1 MDIFKLLDR
10 PIAFQRSFVRLGAG
24 ISGALFLS
32 QAVYWNARTSDP
44 DGWFFKT
51 QNEWEEETGLK
62 RTEQEKAR
70 KSLVSLGIL
79 EELKKG
85 LPAKL
90 YYRVNEN
97 KLALALQGEIQK
109 VSLDDVLLIFS
120 STLKSMSKTGYMR
133 ALNIGVEAEYVD
145 YVEVLKLH
153 GMTCSCCGNPI
164 VFGPGKKSPCLS
176 FDHVIPLAKN
186 GQHVFENLRPAHFGC
201 NSSKGD
207 KLETNKDVYTK
218 QTCTPTQ
225 SELLCLGK
233 ANIHTEITTEN
244 IDPSKSPVGRDGGH
258 VLRERLI
265 SLLEGKF
272 DFDKAGELHDA
283 VEAAIVDAGFDCQRE
298 YPVADRGDGRRGRV
312 DLLVTGSDGEQCGI
326 EIDRINVR
334 DKSITKLK
342 QLSDGFILVRDGVI
356 TERYEFDGIAVIGA
370 HPATSSVANISRE
383 QLLTDAK
390 KALEFYNV
398 QTGTRCRDMKPFLA
412 LMTPTT
418 TRDGY
423 TLDDVQLVIRWV
435 LATWRRRGD
444 SLPKPANI
452 CRVCRFDG
460 YLADAEAW
468 AVLEAEIDPEAVMSG
483 YNEIFADTL
492 PAAELDDD
500 RRRMITR
507 LAAHMKNKTTGAF
520 LGYFEKFRADA
531 PDFYFGTNG
540 GWRASFD
547 YLMKPETLRKTREG
561 AL

>member
-1 MDIFKLLDR
+1 MNILPLLDR
-10 PIAFQRSFVRLGAG
+10 PIAFQRSFIRLNIGVTA
-24 ISGALFLS
+24 ALFLS
-32 QAVYWNARTSDP
+32 QMTYWTNRSDD
-44 DGWFFKT
+44 DGWVYKT
-51 QNEWEEETGLK
+51 QEEWEEETGLS
-62 RTEQEKAR
+62 RYEQEGAR
-70 KSLVSLGIL
+70 KKLRSIGVLL
-79 EELKKG
+79 EKKKG
-85 LPAKL
+85 VPARLFYKIDNYVL
-90 YYRVNEN
+90 FQ
-97 KLALALQGEIQK
+97 ALVA
-109 VSLDDVLLIFS
+109 
-120 STLKSMSKTGYMR
+120 
-133 ALNIGVEAEYVD
+133 A
-145 YVEVLKLH
+145 
-153 GMTCSCCGNPI
+153 
-164 VFGPGKKSPCLS
+164 
-176 FDHVIPLAKN
+176 
-186 GQHVFENLRPAHFGC
+186 
-201 NSSKGD
+201 
-207 KLETNKDVYTK
+207 NKDAEKPHTGMRKTSK
-218 QTCTPTQ
+218 QV
-225 SELLCLGK
+225 SGK
-233 ANIHTEITTEN
+233 PANIHTENTTEN
-244 IDPSKSPVGRDGGH
+244 IDPSKSPVGRGEGH
-258 VLRERLI
+258 VLREQLI
-265 SLLEGKF
+265 SLLEGQF
-272 DFDKAGELHDA
+272 DFDNAGELHDA
-283 VEAAIVDAGFDCQRE
+283 VEAVIVGAGFDCQRE

-334 DKSITKLK
+334 DKSVTKLK

-356 TERYEFDGIAVIGA
+356 TERYEFDGITVIGA

-383 QLLTDAK
+383 QLLSDAK

-398 QTGTRCRDMKPFLA
+398 QTGTRCRDMKPFLM

-468 AVLEAEIDPEAVMSG
+468 AVLEAEIDPEAIMSG

-492 PAAELDDD
+492 PVAELDDD

-531 PDFYFGTNG
+531 SDFYFGANG

-561 AL
+561 SL